1 MRTKLTML
9 SSAAALLVTGGT
21 VFEAKATMAEASK
34 AFLRR

>member
-21 VFEAKATMAEASK
+21 VFEAKATMGGSK